1 MSEPKF
7 FGKYVLLSQ
16 MEAKIVTR
24 TPLRVGRGREMSVV
38 ESDLPIMKNSENVPI
53 IPGSSLKGFFRA
65 NSERIIANIINRE
78 NTEQLI
84 RKIFGSSEKNES
96 GSAIFF
102 YDLKAKEP
110 NYKLENRKHI
120 KINPETGGVNN
131 LFEVECVMD
140 GALFEG
146 LLATTRN
153 LSPAFIGI
161 VQPVIE
167 LASLGISRLGGF
179 KSRGYGA
186 VDITINKLTLIIPGK
201 SKENLREGLEIHPT
215 VPRIGTIK
223 PTYIKTKNGNEVTLR
238 EIDEISFK
246 AKVEEAP
253 SYLGTKITVEDTKET
268 SKLLSSLA
276 SQLQKYLVAEKQ

>member
-1 MSEPKF
+1 MSEPKC

-24 TPLRVGRGREMSVV
+24 TPLRVGIGREMSVV

-65 NSERIIANIINRE
+65 NSERIIANIIKRE
-78 NTEQLI
+78 KAEQLI
-84 RKIFGSSEKNES
+84 RKIFGSSEKKES

-102 YDLKAKEP
+102 YDLKAREP
-110 NYKLENRKHI
+110 NYKIENRKHI
-120 KINPETGGVNN
+120 KINPETGGVDN

-186 VDITINKLTLIIPGK
+186 VDININKLTLIIPGK
-201 SKENLREGLEIHPT
+201 SKEKLKEGVEIQPT
-215 VPRIGTIK
+215 IGTGK
-223 PTYIKTKNGNEVTLR
+223 LTYIKTKNGNEVTLKELE
-238 EIDEISFK
+238 EINFK
-246 AKVEEAP
+246 ATVGEAP
-253 SYLGTKITVEDTKET
+253 SYLGTKITVEDSKEIN
-268 SKLLSSLA
+268 KLLLSLA
-276 SQLQKYLVAEKQ
+276 NQFQTYLTAEKQ